1 MFRADPH
8 PERIP
13 LVSPNHSQRL
23 VAIVVTYNRL
33 DQLRRT
39 VGRLLDSSDTHLS
52 GLVVVDNAS
61 DDGTAEWLAAQED
74 PRLVNHRL
82 ETNTGG
88 AGGFEAGMRFVMAQ
102 ESPPDWVLL
111 MDDDGRPEPDAL
123 ARFYAMDRSGWDALA
138 AAVYH
143 PSGAICDINRP
154 ALNPFWRPKRF
165 LNTLLGVFTGQARDG
180 FHLSAKDYEGQET
193 SEIDVGSFV
202 GLFLSRKAIERTG
215 YPDGAVFIYGDDVL
229 YNLRMREQGNRIG
242 FAPQLRFEH
251 DFKSVEGPVQRFR
264 PLWKAYYNHRN
275 LLLVYRRAAGILFWP
290 ALLLILPKWWSKA
303 RHYGEERP
311 AFERLTRLAIRD
323 GLRRDLT
330 RSHAE
335 VLALATVVEDIAVE
349 TPDQH

>member
-1 MFRADPH
+1 MSSNDPQ
-8 PERIP
+8 
-13 LVSPNHSQRL
+13 SL

-33 DQLRRT
+33 DQLRKT
-39 VGRLLDSSDTHLS
+39 VGRLLESSAAELT

-61 DDGTAEWLAAQED
+61 TDGTAEWLAAQND

-82 ETNTGG
+82 EINSGG

-102 ESPPDWVLL
+102 ETPPDWVLL
-111 MDDDGRPEPDAL
+111 MDDDGRPEPGAL
-123 ARFYAMDRSGWDALA
+123 ARFHAMDRSGWDALA

-143 PSGAICDINRP
+143 PTGMICDINRP

-165 LNTLLGVFTGQARDG
+165 LNTLFGVFTGQARDG
-180 FHLSAKDYEGQET
+180 FHLTAKDYERQGA

-202 GLFLSRKAIERTG
+202 GLFISRQAIERTG

-229 YNLRMREQGNRIG
+229 YNLRMRERGNRIG
-242 FAPQLRFEH
+242 FAPELRFEH
-251 DFKSVEGPVQRFR
+251 DFKSLEGPVQRFR

-290 ALLLILPKWWSKA
+290 ALLLILPKWWRKA
-303 RHYGEERP
+303 RHYGGDRS
-311 AFERLTRLAIRD
+311 AYERLTRAAIRD

-335 VLALATVVEDIAVE
+335 VLALAAVVEDVAVE
-349 TPDQH
+349 TPK